1 MEKYSN
7 FLEAL
12 TELGLELKLN
22 LGSSEWFL
30 ELFLFTLKVFHRRSL
45 PSSIKPYQK
54 RTAKTIVKINYHK
67 KDIAKVILPTP
78 YNEKP
83 RIKHLEPISLPC
95 SKGLQNL
102 TMT

>member
-45 PSSIKPYQK
+45 PSSIKPLSEENCQDYSQ
-54 RTAKTIVKINYHK
+54 
-67 KDIAKVILPTP
+67 D
-78 YNEKP
+78 
-83 RIKHLEPISLPC
+83 
-95 SKGLQNL
+95 
-102 TMT
+102 